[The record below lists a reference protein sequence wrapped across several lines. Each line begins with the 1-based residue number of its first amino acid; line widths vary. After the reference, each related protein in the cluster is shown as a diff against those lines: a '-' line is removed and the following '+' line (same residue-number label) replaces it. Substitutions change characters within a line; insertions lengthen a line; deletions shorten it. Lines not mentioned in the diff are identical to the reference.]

1 MKKTIIA
8 LLALAGVANA
18 DWFNVTGTTG
28 DDIFANDGTNYT
40 LFGIFFTWENSGLNL
55 RQCPL

>member
-8 LLALAGVANA
+8 LLVLAGVANA
-18 DWFNVTGTTG
+18 DCFNVTGTTG

-40 LFGIFFTWENSGLNL
+40 MFGIFSPGKI
-55 RQCPL
+55 RA